1 MNSPIEQE
9 HPDYALNARMWKRYQ
24 DLYAGGERFR
34 LCAAEYLIP
43 RQKEPADVYRER
55 LARVFY
61 ENYIGSIVDWYMA
74 TLVREQPLI
83 DIGGPNETGRAFFTR
98 FISNCDLQG
107 TNLTQFYRQVL
118 TETLVCGK
126 AFVVAD
132 FPKISG
138 PALTR
143 AEEDA
148 SGRSSAYLVSY
159 RADEVI
165 NWSLNDNG
173 EFDWV
178 VIRTSCL
185 KQDSVQS
192 FGWKKETRWIYYDRA
207 KYQIYEQREGDNPRQ
222 TELVEEGP
230 HGFAGIGKVP
240 VFQVKVSDG
249 LWLTN
254 KTALLQLEHFNKS
267 NALGWAL
274 TMGLFATPAIYSDRE
289 FTQVTGESYYVQL
302 GPQDR
307 FGWTEP
313 EGRVFQIAADNLDR
327 LKDEI
332 YRVSYLMQQAGNNTG
347 QQQSGLSKQWDFSV
361 TQEILGA
368 YGNVMKDSMRNV
380 MNRIAEARQDGLTID
395 VTGLDEFDITDFGT
409 EANDAKSLLNLGIN
423 SPTLKK
429 QVFKRVALKYLSDAR
444 QEIKNR
450 IADEID
456 AEPVGTPAGN
466 QQPPIGG

>member
-1 MNSPIEQE
+1 
-9 HPDYALNARMWKRYQ
+9 
-24 DLYAGGERFR
+24 
-34 LCAAEYLIP
+34 
-43 RQKEPADVYRER
+43 
-55 LARVFY
+55 
-61 ENYIGSIVDWYMA
+61 
-74 TLVREQPLI
+74 
-83 DIGGPNETGRAFFTR
+83 
-98 FISNCDLQG
+98 
-107 TNLTQFYRQVL
+107 
-118 TETLVCGK
+118 
-126 AFVVAD
+126 
-132 FPKISG
+132 
-138 PALTR
+138 
-143 AEEDA
+143 
-148 SGRSSAYLVSY
+148 
-159 RADEVI
+159 
-165 NWSLNDNG
+165 
-173 EFDWV
+173 
-178 VIRTSCL
+178 
-185 KQDSVQS
+185 
-192 FGWKKETRWIYYDRA
+192 
-207 KYQIYEQREGDNPRQ
+207 
-222 TELVEEGP
+222 
-230 HGFAGIGKVP
+230 VP

-274 TMGLFATPAIYSDRE
+274 TMGLFATPVIYSDRE